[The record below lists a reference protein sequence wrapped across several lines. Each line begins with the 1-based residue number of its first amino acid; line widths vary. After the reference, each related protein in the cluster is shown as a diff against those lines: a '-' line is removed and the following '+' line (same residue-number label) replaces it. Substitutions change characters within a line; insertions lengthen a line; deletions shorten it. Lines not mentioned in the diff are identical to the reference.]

1 MIENWTVY
9 KSTSYRLV
17 ESNKTEKT
25 SASGYFEFQA
35 QTDKKDKYYKPF
47 RFMDV
52 LIDLMKELSS
62 VLRTR
67 IELGVQTEQLAKE
80 VLSLPKLPTLTAD
93 DLHNQ
98 QGSELL
104 KVLQQKLN
112 EQQLTHEEEEGYMHL
127 QQILEAVALV
137 RAGLCEF
144 VNMEEQRALVHQ
156 EAYET
161 ELSNVKD
168 YYAELQQRKQDVLM
182 KCSQKLQTLESMA
195 NDERLDVEGKK
206 KDVL

>member
-1 MIENWTVY
+1 
-9 KSTSYRLV
+9 
-17 ESNKTEKT
+17 
-25 SASGYFEFQA
+25 
-35 QTDKKDKYYKPF
+35 
-47 RFMDV
+47 MDV

-195 NDERLDVEGKK
+195 NDERLDLEGKK
-206 KDVL
+206 RDVCKELCVMSYELYVYFFFSSPYNKTRSCVLCASVFLLV

>member
-1 MIENWTVY
+1 
-9 KSTSYRLV
+9 
-17 ESNKTEKT
+17 
-25 SASGYFEFQA
+25 
-35 QTDKKDKYYKPF
+35 
-47 RFMDV
+47 MDV

-195 NDERLDVEGKK
+195 NDERLDLEGKK